1 MQDRHS
7 GSSNNNGMM
16 ALAHI
21 LGLLTGFIG
30 PLVLYA
36 STQDPEVK
44 RHARLALNWQIS
56 FLIYFLVAFALL
68 FVVIGIILIPIIVV
82 MDLVFCIMAIVKAN
96 EGIAWKY
103 PLTLQLIKE

>member
-7 GSSNNNGMM
+7 GSNNNSMM
-16 ALAHI
+16 AIAHI

-36 STQDPEVK
+36 ATQDPEVK
-44 RHARLALNWQIS
+44 RHARLAFNWQIS
-56 FLIYFLVAFALL
+56 LLIYL
-68 FVVIGIILIPIIVV
+68 FVSLILAFVLIGIILIPIILV

-103 PLTLQLIKE
+103 PLTIPFIKE